1 MALAALVIVISAS
14 LGGDD
19 GEEGNSPGR
28 GGEGTAR
35 TDEDGTRRPKR
46 RTYVVEPGDTLTSIA
61 EQVGVPVER
70 LVRLNPE
77 IDPQALTAGEKVRL
91 RRR

>member
-1 MALAALVIVISAS
+1 MALAALVIVIGAS
-14 LGGDD
+14 LDGDD
-19 GEEGNSPGR
+19 GNGNSEGR
-28 GGEGTAR
+28 GGDGAAR
-35 TDEDGTRRPKR
+35 TNEAENRRPRR

-70 LVRLNPE
+70 LVRLNPDL
-77 IDPQALTAGEKVRL
+77 DPQALTAGEKVRL